1 MMYPFVKTEKVGV
14 LKCMVSFLGTTVRM
28 RHPRPFFAWYRHV
41 GLTPPSQG
49 RAGAISN
56 RRAQR
61 FLPLAQRA
69 LGLALTG
76 GVGWPCRYRAPSS

>member
-1 MMYPFVKTEKVGV
+1 MYPFVKTEKVGL

-28 RHPRPFFAWYRHV
+28 RHPRPFFAWSRHA

-49 RAGAISN
+49 RAGASLKW
-56 RRAQR
+56 RAQR

-76 GVGWPCRYRAPSS
+76 GVGWPCRDRARPS